1 MKTKNLLRKMLS
13 AGFLLSLIILVAIS
27 CKKKDDTPEPAN
39 NKPIRTFPTDVFK
52 TSPLKMMSDYEISNH
67 YTFPAWQHR
76 KFGKA
81 MVGQE
86 DDPIVPECI
95 KTVAENL
102 SKIMDYKDKQHKF
115 QEIDD
120 QFNELDQQLGILS
133 GNISNMNTVLGIA
146 TSQIANL
153 IETSTLNTQVQNVNS
168 AWGAGAATNGFMWYS
183 DVAANWEKDST
194 NATNIAQMNNAAA
207 NVANYANMIY
217 NGAIHPGGMIN
228 VINAMNE
235 AICPSV
241 ITPDSVNALY
251 WCANLIVQEVTAK
264 TQITTEAQAMAAY
277 CGLEAYFLQVLNYQA
292 KAAVMYTNAC
302 NVIDSTGVLGYA
314 KVFWDDTYVPA
325 IKKEVTV
332 FLQATDF
339 LMLNL
344 NDYRSHDR
352 FVREMDYFSNGLAPD
367 IIWRNALGRAQF
379 VANEI
384 YSGLGFSY
392 PVMCGTITTPK
403 NYNINQA
410 VNQITLSFSALGGNY
425 TLNAKTKESQI
436 PYTYWTAGNPA
447 TISSDNNWNIYKM
460 GTLGLPDAG
469 WNSGN
474 LTINSTGFD
483 YPWKHTSPITG
494 KVNVY
499 WYNPMNPI
507 DSTATRTSTNTM
519 QFAYFSANWGWGYFY
534 CSDYSQPNVFSGI
547 YYRNELFDSKENFPF
562 ETPFTYTTSGTGDG
576 FGHKGLFTYPSN
588 ELGLMELGGN
598 LVETSHYYMAADLLY
613 CNVKAVADPPTLKDS
628 DLQAWVCATSAY
640 GMAGSG
646 GSDLWISA
654 GVGLTVTDAGNPK
667 EYCSDADLINNVH
680 YNNTVNAWHSN
691 FGYLSGLQRNT
702 EYQPNASYAYQTY
715 NCGSPGASIQLYTS
729 IQFIYTGFY
738 NLPTNP

>member
-1 MKTKNLLRKMLS
+1 MAMLM
-13 AGFLLSLIILVAIS
+13 GLMIIVVMS
-27 CKKKDDTPEPAN
+27 CKKKDDTAEPSSDIP
-39 NKPIRTFPTDVFK
+39 KREFPTDIFK
-52 TSPLKMMSDYEISNH
+52 SSPLKMMSDYEISNNFK
-67 YTFPAWQHR
+67 FPAWQHR

-81 MVGQE
+81 MVGEE
-86 DDPIVPECI
+86 DDPIVPDCI
-95 KTVAENL
+95 KAVAENL
-102 SKIMDYKDKQHKF
+102 SKIMDYKEKQHKF
-115 QEIDD
+115 QEIND
-120 QFNELDQQLGILS
+120 QFNELDQQLTILS
-133 GNISNMNTVLGIA
+133 GHINNMNSVLGIA

-153 IETSTLNTQVQNVNS
+153 IETTTLNTQVQNVNS
-168 AWGAGAATNGFMWYS
+168 SWGAGAATNGFMWYS
-183 DVAANWEKDST
+183 EVAANWEQDST

-207 NVANYANMIY
+207 NVMHFAEIIY
-217 NGAIHPGGMIN
+217 NDATHPGGMIN

-264 TQITTEAQAMAAY
+264 NQITTEAEAMAAY

-302 NVIDSTGVLGYA
+302 NVLDSTGILGYA

-325 IKKEVTV
+325 IKEEVRV
-332 FLQATDF
+332 FLQAADF
-339 LMLNL
+339 LALNL

-352 FVREMDYFSNGLAPD
+352 FAREMDYFNCGLAPD
-367 IIWRNALGRAQF
+367 LIWRNSLGRAQF

-384 YSGLGFSY
+384 YDGLGLDY

-410 VNQITLSFSALGGNY
+410 INQITLAFNVARPTTV
-425 TLNAKTKESQI
+425 TLTANTKGSQI
-436 PYTYWTAGNPA
+436 PYTFWTEGNPA
-447 TISSDNNWNIYKM
+447 TINSDNQWNVYKM
-460 GTLGLPDAG
+460 GTMGQPDPS
-469 WNSGN
+469 WTSGS
-474 LTINSTGFD
+474 LTINGTGFD

-494 KVNVY
+494 NVNVY
-499 WYNPMNPI
+499 WFNPMNPL
-507 DSTATRTSTNTM
+507 DSTVTRTSTNTM

-547 YYRNELFDSKENFPF
+547 NYWNQLFNTKENFPF
-562 ETPFTYTTSGTGDG
+562 ETPFTYTTNGTGNG
-576 FGHKGLFTYPSN
+576 FGHAGMFTYPSN
-588 ELGLMELGGN
+588 ALGLMELGGN

-613 CNVKAVADPPTLKDS
+613 CNVKAVADPPTLKNS

-654 GVGLTVTDAGNPK
+654 GLGLTVTDEDNPK
-667 EYCSDADLINNVH
+667 TYCSDADLINNVH
-680 YNNTVNAWHSN
+680 YNNTVNSWHSDY
-691 FGYLSGLQRNT
+691 GYQAGLQRGT
-702 EYQPNASYAYQTY
+702 EYQPNTSYAYQTY

-729 IQFIYTGFY
+729 LQFIYTGYY